1 MRLAEV
7 CHRQLR
13 PDCSIQ
19 AYVLTLVI
27 AIFASSPL
35 WAQSPSP
42 LALPDA
48 RLLRG
53 GTVQHIAVLPDGSR
67 VVAGF
72 FSSVNVVARTNLAKI
87 RADGTV
93 DTGWIPPALGDIRSV
108 AGDAQGNVYVVEF
121 LDGTRS
127 RIVKLSAEDG
137 SPVAAFAASAPYIG
151 QVTVHGDALYTTGGW
166 PLAGGGNR
174 IARLSLASGA
184 IDTTYVPEVQLT
196 FAGFEVDPQGRV
208 YVVTSGA
215 LRRVLPDGRLDLSW
229 NVASSSFIVALGI
242 GDSRLY
248 VATQAPSTSDP
259 NPVLGFSLANGAVD
273 TTWNATTTGR
283 VRVIEADSQGSIWL
297 GGDFTRVNGVD
308 IRYLA
313 RLDQNGVLVPAGN
326 AAPSSFVYA
335 LEESGN
341 GMAVG
346 GVFERLGTQT
356 RLAVARLGLDGS
368 LLPDSTSVE
377 RSASSTAF
385 ARQPNGGMIVGG
397 DFAKVGHYFTSGAAR
412 FHADGTLDTT
422 WRSDVPVRVSAV
434 AVDSSGAV
442 FLGAISGIPA
452 GVAKLRGDTGA
463 TITDWS
469 PALTCAVD
477 SLSISTDG
485 WLHVGA
491 VVCSG
496 SGASRLRR
504 VRSDSGTV
512 DATWPANSTLNVS
525 VRSIVDDGQGSLY
538 VAFGSSVA
546 KVAAATG
553 QTTWRLRTGSG
564 SLTELAL
571 SGGDVFVGGG
581 FCGLGP
587 FDQAPT
593 PATSPCFVA
602 RVAGSNGAVNSSWAA
617 SSVPGRVFSLA
628 ATASGE
634 LVVGGFDFETDD
646 PFDLRGVPFLKK
658 VRSSDGSAIT
668 DWDPRPNDTPSALL
682 ADSPDRV
689 WVGGPFTRIGGL
701 PRGGIALLPLAGA
714 PQLPASNILFDPRR
728 DGHGIEF
735 VRVRDSLYALTF
747 YTYGA
752 DGQPEWYQALGNVVN
767 GVFAPTPD
775 ANGKSLFRYR
785 YVPGASPPQQQVPA
799 LSGTVAVDFN
809 APATSAPCNDGR
821 DASHAVAVMKFSL
834 GADQNVRWCMQPIVA
849 ATARPF
855 LDFSGLWFAG
865 PADDGWGW
873 SVLNFRL
880 TSTNGVTDGVAALLF
895 YYDGA
900 GNSSFAFAQA
910 PSFINGEALPVFHRR
925 GYCRTCPTVPFVDSP
940 AGSATFTFTQPSES
954 ASANNRVT
962 YSVTPQNAVGG
973 TFART
978 NSPFVL
984 LTSPQ

>member
-7 CHRQLR
+7 CRRPLR

-19 AYVLTLVI
+19 AYVLALII

-35 WAQSPSP
+35 WAQSPPP
-42 LALPDA
+42 LALPDS

-137 SPVAAFAASAPYIG
+137 SPVAAFAASAPNIG
-151 QVTVHGDALYTTGGW
+151 QLAVHGEALYTTGGW

-184 IDTTYVPEVQLT
+184 IDTAYVPEVQLT
-196 FAGFEVDPQGRV
+196 FAGFEIDSQGRV
-208 YVVTSGA
+208 YVPISGG
-215 LRRVLPDGRLDLSW
+215 LRRVLPDGRLDPSW
-229 NVASSSFIVALGI
+229 IVVSSAFLGALGL
-242 GDSRLY
+242 GDNRLY
-248 VATQAPSTSDP
+248 VATQGPSASDSDA
-259 NPVLGFSLANGAVD
+259 VLGYSLADGAVD

-283 VRVIEADSQGSIWL
+283 VRVIEADSQGGIWL

-308 IRYLA
+308 MRYLA
-313 RLDQNGVLVPAGN
+313 RLDQNGVLVPGGN
-326 AAPSSFVYA
+326 TAPNSFVYA
-335 LEESGN
+335 LGESGN

-346 GVFERLGTQT
+346 GVFDRLGTQP

-368 LLPDSTSVE
+368 LLLNSPSVE
-377 RSASSTAF
+377 RSASGSAF

-442 FLGAISGIPA
+442 FLGGLSGIPA

-477 SLSISTDG
+477 SLSLSSDG

-491 VVCSG
+491 VSCPG
-496 SGASRLRR
+496 STSRLRR
-504 VRSDSGTV
+504 VRADSGAV
-512 DATWPANSTLNVS
+512 DATWPANSTLNLW

-571 SGGDVFVGGG
+571 SGDDVFVGGG

-587 FDQAPT
+587 FDQAPPPT
-593 PATSPCFVA
+593 TSLCFLA
-602 RVAGSNGAVNSSWAA
+602 RVASSSGAVDSSWPA
-617 SSVPGRVFSLA
+617 SSVLGRVFSLA
-628 ATASGE
+628 ATASRE

-646 PFDLRGVPFLKK
+646 PFENRGVPFLKK
-658 VRSSDGSAIT
+658 LRSSDGSALT

-799 LSGTVAVDFN
+799 LSGTVSVDFN

-821 DASHAVAVMKFSL
+821 DASNAVAVMTFSL

-900 GNSSFAFAQA
+900 GNSTFAFAQTA
-910 PSFINGEALPVFHRR
+910 PFVNAASVPVFHRR

-962 YSVTPQNAVGG
+962 YSVTPQNPVGG

-978 NSPFVL
+978 NGPFLL
-984 LTSPQ
+984 LTRPQ